1 MKGTQILMAAA
12 LFFVLGVS
20 SALADDIT
28 ADVLTYDGR
37 TKIATATG
45 NVVIHANEGAVITG
59 ESGEYHFEDRTAHL
73 TGGVSYKKDSGTMTC
88 GEMFLYT
95 DKTARG
101 IGNVVMHDTVQGRV
115 LKGDDVTYNSDTG
128 YGVISGNGYLESPD
142 GSVFAPHIE
151 GNLNEIRIVA
161 DGGVYFQSDL
171 HDMTGYGDR
180 AVYTRTGR
188 DGNDGTLVL
197 TGNAH
202 ATQNGNSF
210 DGPEL
215 VMHETDQMVETNG
228 RSTLTIT
235 NTRASGGDTAQ

>member
-1 MKGTQILMAAA
+1 MKVTHILMAAA
-12 LFFVLGVS
+12 LFFALGAS
-20 SALADDIT
+20 PALADDIT
-28 ADVLTYDGR
+28 ADVLTYDGK
-37 TKIATATG
+37 TKIATAAG
-45 NVVIHANEGAVITG
+45 NVVIHAGEGAVITG
-59 ESGEYHFEDRTAHL
+59 QSGEYHFDDRTAHL
-73 TGGVSYKKDSGTMTC
+73 SGSVSYQKDSVTMTC

-101 IGNVVMHDTVQGRV
+101 IGNVVMHDAAQGRV
-115 LKGDDVTYNSDTG
+115 LKGDDVTYNSGTG

-142 GSVFAPHIE
+142 GNVSAAHIE
-151 GNLNEIRIVA
+151 GNLNEVRIVA
-161 DGGVYFQSDL
+161 DGGVYFQSDG

-188 DGNDGTLVL
+188 DGHDGTLVL

-215 VMHETDQMVETNG
+215 VMHEADQMVETNG

-235 NTRASGGDTAQ
+235 NTRGSAGDRAQ

>member
-1 MKGTQILMAAA
+1 MKVTQTLMAAA
-12 LFFVLGVS
+12 LFFALGAS

-28 ADVLTYDGR
+28 ADILTYDGR

-59 ESGEYHFEDRTAHL
+59 ESGEYHFDDRTAHL
-73 TGGVSYKKDSGTMTC
+73 TGGVSYEKDSVTMTC
-88 GEMFLYT
+88 GEMFLHA

-101 IGNVVMHDTVQGRV
+101 IGNVVMHDTAQGRV
-115 LKGDDVTYNSDTG
+115 LKGDDVTYNADTG
-128 YGVISGNGYLESPD
+128 HGIISGNGYLESPD
-142 GSVFAPHIE
+142 GSVSAPHIE
-151 GNLNEIRIVA
+151 GNLNEVRIVA
-161 DGGVYFQSDL
+161 DGGVHFQSGL

-180 AVYTRTGR
+180 AIYTRSGR

-197 TGNAH
+197 SGNAH
-202 ATQNGNSF
+202 ATQRGNSF

-215 VMHETDQMVETNG
+215 ILHEADQMVETNG

-235 NTRASGGDTAQ
+235 NTRASVGDTAQ